1 MELDAVPQEM
11 IEMSGPTGR
20 SLPGVIF
27 HRLQPGDQPRSGTFG
42 GFRATNVDRTLLDLF
57 AVLSPPAAELALEDA
72 LRRRL
77 TTIDRLWST
86 LGAHARPGRNGV
98 RSLRRCLLEHD
109 DRDGALQ
116 SRMEAGLRRIVAEI
130 PPPMAVPQYCVPC
143 GEREYRL
150 DFAFPHIKLGIEAHS
165 LRWHMGRERW
175 VRDLQRDR
183 RLKLA
188 GWTLL
193 YFSWDDM
200 KLDPNGVRREIEEAR
215 RDLESRLFHETATI

>member
-1 MELDAVPQEM
+1 MTATAPFKAGWKRDSVG
-11 IEMSGPTGR
+11 S
-20 SLPGVIF
+20 S
-27 HRLQPGDQPRSGTFG
+27 PRS
-42 GFRATNVDRTLLDLF
+42 
-57 AVLSPPAAELALEDA
+57 
-72 LRRRL
+72 RRL
-77 TTIDRLWST
+77 WPFLST
-86 LGAHARPGRNGV
+86 AFHF
-98 RSLRRCLLEHD
+98 
-109 DRDGALQ
+109 
-116 SRMEAGLRRIVAEI
+116 
-130 PPPMAVPQYCVPC
+130 